1 MTLDEVI
8 SLIETERECV
18 LRQDTPKCQRYE
30 HEGCLRCDL
39 CKDTEDVI
47 EAYNKTILI
56 LRDYQKI
63 KESLD
68 D

>member
-47 EAYNKTILI
+47 EAYNKAILI
-56 LRDYQKI
+56 LQNYRLI
-63 KESLD
+63 KENID